1 MGLTIERGISLH
13 TESERMDKNMQTA
26 YSNSVLGFRVW
37 GFYPNKENQM
47 EQKNVKLDGN

>member
-37 GFYPNKENQM
+37 VLYPNNGESNGT
-47 EQKNVKLDGN
+47 ENVKLDGN